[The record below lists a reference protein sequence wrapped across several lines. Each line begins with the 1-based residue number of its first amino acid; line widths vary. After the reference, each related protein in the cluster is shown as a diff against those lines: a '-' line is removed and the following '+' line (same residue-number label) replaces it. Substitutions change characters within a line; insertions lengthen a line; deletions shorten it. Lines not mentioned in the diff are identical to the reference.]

1 MRIMTVSLFHLWIL
15 SQLTSYTMSHRTNLR
30 GEKHH
35 HQPQHHD
42 DDNELFQRRQLA
54 QSAAERFAYW
64 TTERVK
70 RATPLDLKI
79 DALTGDAYRSGL
91 GGNLE
96 LIDSSY
102 SSSDG
107 AAVDYDDSN
116 EERTNASYWDSVV
129 PIDELLMKNY
139 DHSSS
144 SNEASQFVNGH
155 RQLNVNSHR
164 QLNVNIIIPR
174 EQMDESSMISLVD
187 NRDYDDGSAS
197 DEIITVQALHN
208 DRLLNNRKDKPQAKK
223 KKNVSQGDDDGD
235 VNKKSSRSKGGSS
248 QWKRKTPKLRQ
259 MKPLRGD
266 TVHDQATFR

>member
-1 MRIMTVSLFHLWIL
+1 MRRMTASLFHLWML

-96 LIDSSY
+96 LLDSY
-102 SSSDG
+102 SSSGG
-107 AAVDYDDSN
+107 AAVHDDSN
-116 EERTNASYWDSVV
+116 DERTNASYWDSVV
-129 PIDELLMKNY
+129 PIDELMK
-139 DHSSS
+139 DSSS
-144 SNEASQFVNGH
+144 SSSEASQFVNGH
-155 RQLNVNSHR
+155 RQLNA
-164 QLNVNIIIPR
+164 NIIVPR

-187 NRDYDDGSAS
+187 NHDYDDGNAS
-197 DEIITVQALHN
+197 DEIIIEQALHN

-223 KKNVSQGDDDGD
+223 KNVSQGGDDDSD
-235 VNKKSSRSKGGSS
+235 VNNKSSRSNKGSSS

>member
-1 MRIMTVSLFHLWIL
+1 MRRMTASLFHLWML
-15 SQLTSYTMSHRTNLR
+15 SQLTSYTMSLDHRNHLR
-30 GEKHH
+30 GDMRH
-35 HQPQHHD
+35 HQPQHRD
-42 DDNELFQRRQLA
+42 DDELFQRRLA

-107 AAVDYDDSN
+107 GAAAVDYDDSN
-116 EERTNASYWDSVV
+116 EERPNASYWDSVV
-129 PIDELLMKNY
+129 PIDELLMKDDD

-144 SNEASQFVNGH
+144 SSEASQFVNG
-155 RQLNVNSHR
+155 HR

-187 NRDYDDGSAS
+187 NHDYDDGNAS
-197 DEIITVQALHN
+197 DEIIIGQASLHN

-223 KKNVSQGDDDGD
+223 KNVSQGDDDD
-235 VNKKSSRSKGGSS
+235 SDANNKSSRSNKGSSS